1 MINNKNLKNLMQ
13 KIRSNKAVISVI
25 GLGYVGLPLC
35 LALTRAKFKVFGI
48 DNNLE
53 RIKTLKNRSSYIS
66 TISSSL
72 INEARSKK
80 FRPTNNFKE
89 ILNSDIIIICVP
101 TPIDKNKK
109 PNMQYVRNVVGQ
121 IKKYVKKN
129 QIIILECTSYPGTT
143 EEFFLPIFKKK
154 KA

>member
-1 MINNKNLKNLMQ
+1 MKKTKNFENLVK
-13 KIRSNKAVISVI
+13 KIRSNEAVISVI

-35 LALTRAKFKVFGI
+35 IALTKAKFKVFGI
-48 DNNLE
+48 DNNFE
-53 RIKTLKNRSSYIS
+53 RVKTLKKGNSYIS

-72 INEARSKK
+72 INEARNKNFK
-80 FRPTNNFKE
+80 PTNDFRE